1 MMAVL
6 FVSQKRSEIPRLS
19 SAFPDMRRITP
30 EQARLMASEGDRVWL
45 MADWEDW
52 RPLSADLAARGAIIV
67 VLSLAPSEAEAMQ
80 ALQAGARGYAH
91 ALSPAELLE
100 QVALV
105 TGNQGIWVPAE
116 LLGKVIGSAFI
127 SLGGRESLPSESLAM
142 LTERERAVALA
153 VAEGRSNK
161 EVARQL
167 DITERT
173 VKAHLGAV
181 FRKLGVRDRMQLVL
195 RLARQDE
202 NIA

>member
-1 MMAVL
+1 MAVL
-6 FVSQKRSEIPRLS
+6 FVSQKRSELPRLRC
-19 SAFPDMRRITP
+19 AFPEMRRITY

-45 MADWEDW
+45 MAEQVGWMA
-52 RPLSADLAARGAIIV
+52 LTADLASQGAVIV

-80 ALQAGARGYAH
+80 ALQAGARGYVH
-91 ALSPAELLE
+91 ALSPAELLGK
-100 QVALV
+100 VALV

-116 LLGKVIGSAFI
+116 LLSKVIGGAF
-127 SLGGRESLPSESLAM
+127 SRLGGQGSLAPESLAS

-153 VAEGRSNK
+153 VAEGCSNK

-181 FRKLGVRDRMQLVL
+181 YRKLGVRDRMQLVL
-195 RLARQDE
+195 RMAKQDE
-202 NIA
+202 HIA

>member
-1 MMAVL
+1 MAVL
-6 FVSQKRSEIPRLS
+6 FVSQRRAEIPRLH
-19 SAFPDMRRITP
+19 SAFPDVRRINSD
-30 EQARLMASEGDRVWL
+30 QARVMVVSGDRVWL
-45 MADWEDW
+45 MTDHPNWSV
-52 RPLSADLAARGAIIV
+52 LSAALAAQGAIIV
-67 VLSLAPSEAEAMQ
+67 VMSLVPSEAEALK
-80 ALQAGARGYAH
+80 ALQAGARGYVH
-91 ALSPAELLE
+91 ALSPAELLG

-105 TGNQGIWVPAE
+105 TANQGIWVPAE
-116 LLGKVIGSAFI
+116 LLSKVVGAAFVT
-127 SLGGRESLPSESLAM
+127 LGGRGSLPQESLTA

-195 RLARQDE
+195 RLSRQDE
-202 NIA
+202 NVA

>member
-6 FVSQKRSEIPRLS
+6 FISQRRADIPRLH
-19 SAFPDMRRITP
+19 SAFPDVRRINP
-30 EQARLMASEGDRVWL
+30 DQARVMVDSGDRVWL
-45 MADWEDW
+45 MTDHLDW
-52 RPLSADLAARGAIIV
+52 PVLSAMLAAQGAIV
-67 VLSLAPSEAEAMQ
+67 VVMSLAPSEAEALK
-80 ALQAGARGYAH
+80 ALQAGARGYIH
-91 ALSPAELLE
+91 ALSPPELLG

-105 TGNQGIWVPAE
+105 TSNQGVWVPAE
-116 LLGKVIGSAFI
+116 LLSKVIGVAFTT
-127 SLGGRESLPSESLAM
+127 LGGHESLPQGSLSA

-153 VAEGRSNK
+153 VAEGRTNK

-195 RLARQDE
+195 SLSRQDV
-202 NIA
+202 NVA

>member
-1 MMAVL
+1 MATL
-6 FVSQKRSEIPRLS
+6 FVSQRRGEIPRLL
-19 SAFPDMRRITP
+19 SAFPDARRITP
-30 EQARLMASEGDRVWL
+30 SQARVMAAHGDRIWL
-45 MADWEDW
+45 MADHSDW
-52 RPLSADLAARGAIIV
+52 PGLTRALAEHGAVIV
-67 VLSLAPSEAEAMQ
+67 VMSLTPSETEALR
-80 ALQAGARGYAH
+80 ALQAGARGYIH
-91 ALSPAELLE
+91 ALSPVELLG

-116 LLGKVIGSAFI
+116 LLGRVLGAAFN
-127 SLGGRESLPSESLAM
+127 SLGGRESLPPENLSA

-161 EVARQL
+161 EVARRL

-195 RLARQDE
+195 RLAKQDE
-202 NIA
+202 HIV

>member
-1 MMAVL
+1 MAVL
-6 FVSQKRSEIPRLS
+6 FVSQRRADIPRLH
-19 SAFPDMRRITP
+19 SAFRDIRRINP
-30 EQARLMASEGDRVWL
+30 DQARVMVDDGDRIWLLTDHPEWPGLAGALAGHGAIVVVMSLTPSEVEALMA
-45 MADWEDW
+45 
-52 RPLSADLAARGAIIV
+52 
-67 VLSLAPSEAEAMQ
+67 
-80 ALQAGARGYAH
+80 LQVGARGYVH
-91 ALSPAELLE
+91 ALSPPELLR

-105 TGNQGIWVPAE
+105 TGHQGVWVPAE
-116 LLGKVIGSAFI
+116 LLSKVVGGAFAT
-127 SLGGRESLPSESLAM
+127 LGGRDGLPQENLSV

-195 RLARQDE
+195 SLSRQDA
-202 NIA
+202 NVV